1 MYDPYAQPTPY
12 ETLGVTPD
20 ATAVQ
25 VRDRYNELKREA
37 QEAGGDLKKRSQ
49 RLQEI
54 EAAYNKLRVASQRA
68 RVDFFLLDP
77 RIGLKQCEAIAKGL
91 LTPDTKVEGLIQPKS
106 IRVAHAA
113 IQGEPK
119 RYVTEPPAVSGL
131 HPQPIESEPLDPL
144 RSLPAPLAITFDC

>member
-1 MYDPYAQPTPY
+1 MYDPYGKPTPY

-25 VRDRYNELKREA
+25 IRDRYNELKREA
-37 QEAGGDLKKRSQ
+37 QEAGGDVKNRAQ

-54 EAAYNKLRVASQRA
+54 EAAYNKVRVAGHRA

-77 RIGLKQCEAIAKGL
+77 RIGLKQCEAIAKSL

-106 IRVAHAA
+106 VRVSHAA

-119 RYVTEPPAVSGL
+119 RYISEPPPVTGL
-131 HPQPIESEPLDPL
+131 HPQPIESEERDPIH
-144 RSLPAPLAITFDC
+144 SLPAPLAIVFDC